1 VELLSLQQLRELARE
16 IGLRCQAVRVSADRL
31 GQVNLP
37 AVAHLSGGHYVVL
50 HEMGETGVVIGD
62 PASGIVTWN
71 MAFLSRSYTG
81 SLLLFDW
88 PAVS

>member
-1 VELLSLQQLRELARE
+1 MS
-16 IGLRCQAVRVSADRL
+16 D
-31 GQVNLP
+31 
-37 AVAHLSGGHYVVL
+37 GHYVVL

-71 MAFLSRSYTG
+71 VAFLSRCYTG
-81 SLLLFDW
+81 SLLLFDR